1 MMVFWKLAALVLLFY
16 ATIVPASLVYMDTD
30 QLAEEST
37 LIITGEVE
45 RVESFRGA
53 DGFIYSR
60 AYVLVDDFIMGN
72 SESDTVEVVYPG
84 GVIDGIGMTTSISPT
99 FEEGMQVLL
108 FLKVNGAGEYV
119 LTNHA
124 ASKFTLKNGIVVEKG
139 TSLPDFI
146 KEITASLDL

>member
-1 MMVFWKLAALVLLFY
+1 MFWKPATLVILSY
-16 ATIVPASLVYMDTD
+16 TTAVWASLVYMDTD
-30 QLAEEST
+30 QLVEEST
-37 LIITGEVE
+37 LIITGEVD

-60 AYVLVDDFIMGN
+60 AHVLVNDFIMGD
-72 SESDTVEVVYPG
+72 SETDTVEVVYPG
-84 GVIDGIGMTTSISPT
+84 GIVGGVGMATSISPT

-108 FLKVNGAGEYV
+108 FLKVNDEGKFV

-139 TSLPDFI
+139 IPLSDYI
-146 KEITASLDL
+146 NEIAATLDL

>member
-1 MMVFWKLAALVLLFY
+1 MAMFWKLSTLILLLC
-16 ATIVPASLVYMDTD
+16 ATVVSASLVYMDTG
-30 QLAEEST
+30 QLVEESI
-37 LIITGEVE
+37 LIITGEVD

-60 AYVLVDDFIMGN
+60 AYVLVNDFILGD
-72 SESDTVEVVYPG
+72 SETDIVEVVYPG
-84 GVIDGIGMTTSISPT
+84 GVVGGVGMTTSISPT

-108 FLKVNGAGEYV
+108 FLKVNDEGEFV

-139 TSLPDFI
+139 TPLSDFI
-146 KEITASLDL
+146 KEITAALDL

>member
-1 MMVFWKLAALVLLFY
+1 MLWKPTALILFLY
-16 ATIVPASLVYMDTD
+16 ATAVSASLVYMDTD

-37 LIITGEVE
+37 LIITGEVD
-45 RVESFRGA
+45 RIESFRAA

-60 AYVLVDDFIMGN
+60 AYVFVKDFILGD

-84 GVIDGIGMTTSISPT
+84 GVVGGVGMTTSISPT

-108 FLKVNGAGEYV
+108 FLKVNDKGEFV

-124 ASKFTLKNGIVVEKG
+124 ASKFTLQNGIVVEKG
-139 TSLPDFI
+139 TPLSDYI
-146 KEITASLDL
+146 SEISSALDR